1 LTLSRLGKGTVIR
14 IGLPQ
19 WGQRIAKDPEVAQ
32 ITHNI
37 VDILRGVTP
46 RTRSVR

>member
-1 LTLSRLGKGTVIR
+1 
-14 IGLPQ
+14 
-19 WGQRIAKDPEVAQ
+19 VAQ

-46 RTRSVR
+46 RTRSVGR